1 MNPICWHFLVKLILR
16 TFGDLSGRRMS
27 ISGDMPYMYINL
39 NPLISWQKIVKFPP
53 SDSLV

>member
-1 MNPICWHFLVKLILR
+1 MNSICWHFLVKQILR

-39 NPLISWQKIVKFPP
+39 NPLISWQKIVKFSL
-53 SDSLV
+53 SDSLA